1 MLKNISVRAKLFVL
15 LILPVA
21 ALIAL
26 AAGNALEKYQT
37 MRAMDMAVSVVDLSS
52 ASSALIHELQ
62 KERGLSAGF
71 VARRSL
77 CRGIAGP
84 AQTDRG
90 SPAGHGRKNGCFQR
104 GQSHGRGQCPIRP
117 ADGKTCIPEKSA
129 LAHRRL

>member
-52 ASSALIHELQ
+52 AGSALIHELQ

-71 VARRSL
+71 VARRGAYAEEL
-77 CRGIAGP
+77 PGQRK
-84 AQTDRG
+84 QTEAARQAMVEKTAVF
-90 SPAGHGRKNGCFQR
+90 SAANPTASHRWRKNLK
-104 GQSHGRGQCPIRP
+104 P
-117 ADGKTCIPEKSA
+117 
-129 LAHRRL
+129 

>member
-37 MRAMDMAVSVVDLSS
+37 VRAMAMAVSVVDLSS
-52 ASSALIHELQ
+52 AGSALIHELQ

-71 VARRSL
+71 VARRGAYALSL
-77 CRGIAGP
+77 I
-84 AQTDRG
+84 
-90 SPAGHGRKNGCFQR
+90 H
-104 GQSHGRGQCPIRP
+104 I
-117 ADGKTCIPEKSA
+117 
-129 LAHRRL
+129 

>member
-52 ASSALIHELQ
+52 AGSALIHELQ

-71 VARRSL
+71 VARRGGEPMPRN
-77 CRGIAGP
+77 CRASANRPRQPGRPWPKKWLFSARPIP
-84 AQTDRG
+84 RPRSMPN
-90 SPAGHGRKNGCFQR
+90 SPR
-104 GQSHGRGQCPIRP
+104 
-117 ADGKTCIPEKSA
+117 
-129 LAHRRL
+129 